1 MKKDPAAST
10 TRVEGGPEAGPGSDA
25 ETEAFVIF
33 SVDTYGYALPVRNVR
48 HVLSL
53 PPLTRIPTDAA
64 HVLGVFHHQGKVLA
78 LWDLHTLFGADG
90 PPPVRPAVLVI
101 EDGTRAVG
109 LLVEHVDEVVTL
121 LEPEVVPAG
130 EIVLPPHVQEAV
142 LGWLRAAEPDEDADA
157 DIEGV
162 QGRGPEAP
170 VPLSAIL
177 DAVGRPDR
185 GAAVLALHAPVHL
198 LDPVRLW
205 SVGSG
210 EPAPADP
217 AMEVT
222 DGRS

>member
-1 MKKDPAAST
+1 MKKDSAAPPAIG
-10 TRVEGGPEAGPGSDA
+10 EGGPDPGPGSDA
-25 ETEAFVIF
+25 ETAAYVIF
-33 SVDTYGYALPVRNVR
+33 SVDTYGYALPVGNVR

-53 PPLTRIPTDAA
+53 PPLTRIPTDAP

-90 PPPVRPAVLVI
+90 PPPVRPAVLVV

-121 LEPEVVPAG
+121 LEPEVIAAR
-130 EIVLPPHVQEAV
+130 EIVLPPHAQDAV
-142 LGWLRAAEPDEDADA
+142 LGWLRAAEPDEDAEA
-157 DIEGV
+157 VEGPV
-162 QGRGPEAP
+162 GAPDGP
-170 VPLSAIL
+170 VPLTSIL

-205 SVGSG
+205 AVGSG
-210 EPAPADP
+210 ESLARDP
-217 AMEVT
+217 AAEVT